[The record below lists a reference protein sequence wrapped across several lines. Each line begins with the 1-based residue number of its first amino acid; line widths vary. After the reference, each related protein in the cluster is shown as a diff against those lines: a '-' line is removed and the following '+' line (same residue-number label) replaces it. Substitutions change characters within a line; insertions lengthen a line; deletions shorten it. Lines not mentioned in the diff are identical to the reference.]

1 MPSHALWA
9 LPRHISFVYWV
20 DYLSTKKLRHPH
32 FISKHICF
40 VNKETGTARGGRD
53 GLSALPLGVSWISIN
68 IWQKIPARGHELLS
82 KLAND
87 ETFTLFVLTD
97 GVALRKEAEKANPCP
112 VTSQRDP
119 VLSPAV
125 PLQSAPVNS
134 MGANGS
140 WSLLSR
146 VAYFILDKYCSI
158 INMLDR
164 IAFNS
169 LGCVLLTF
177 PMFGR
182 KCLT

>member
-53 GLSALPLGVSWISIN
+53 GLSVLPLGVSWISIN

-82 KLAND
+82 KLADD

-97 GVALRKEAEKANPCP
+97 GVALRKEAEKANPGP
-112 VTSQRDP
+112 VTSQNWQTQFCHLLSLCSLLQWTP
-119 VLSPAV
+119 WVQMAVGHFYLESPILSLINIVLS
-125 PLQSAPVNS
+125 
-134 MGANGS
+134 
-140 WSLLSR
+140 
-146 VAYFILDKYCSI
+146 
-158 INMLDR
+158 
-164 IAFNS
+164 
-169 LGCVLLTF
+169 
-177 PMFGR
+177 
-182 KCLT
+182 